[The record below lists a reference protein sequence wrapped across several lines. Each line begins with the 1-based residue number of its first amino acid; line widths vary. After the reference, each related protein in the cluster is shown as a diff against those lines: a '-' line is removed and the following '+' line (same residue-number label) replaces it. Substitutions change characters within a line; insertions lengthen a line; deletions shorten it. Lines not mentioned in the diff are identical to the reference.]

1 MSEMS
6 EILFRRAQQ
15 AIRLGYRIKLEV
27 SQLVDGT
34 VGYTTWMFSPDY
46 RQGSMMASHMEE
58 YGVDVQIAMLEFLIL
73 NNDPEIGISLVD
85 KNYEL

>member
-6 EILFRRAQQ
+6 EILFRRAGQ
-15 AIRLGYRIKLEV
+15 AISLGYRVKLEV

-46 RQGSMMASHMEE
+46 GQGDMMASYMEE
-58 YGVDVQIAMLEFLIL
+58 FGIDVQIAMLEFLIL
-73 NNDPEIGISLVD
+73 NHDPERRA
-85 KNYEL
+85 